1 MMANLSPN
9 TATRKAENV
18 PLPTKTPP
26 EKIEP
31 PKKGPSGDSI
41 RAAGFKFAK
50 SRQTAYSTPKSGA
63 SIAHEQKEPPPAPNE
78 AIEPPDQTKA
88 TDMELPGVSSG
99 QLRSDLTPS
108 SMEFTLASPAAVAAA
123 AIATAR
129 MQTQEDAAAEGNR
142 EKAIY
147 FKAWGKPEE
156 RERPGESYLSWS
168 ALTY

>member
-9 TATRKAENV
+9 TATSKAENV
-18 PLPTKTPP
+18 PIPTKTPP
-26 EKIEP
+26 EKTEP
-31 PKKGPSGDSI
+31 PKEGPSGDSI
-41 RAAGFKFAK
+41 LAAGLKFAK
-50 SRQTAYSTPKSGA
+50 TRQTAYGTPKTGA
-63 SIAHEQKEPPPAPNE
+63 SIAQEQREPPPATNK
-78 AIEPPDQTKA
+78 AIESPDQTKA

-129 MQTQEDAAAEGNR
+129 MQTQEDAAAEGDR

-147 FKAWGKPEE
+147 FRAWGKPEE